1 MTFIANA
8 KKRLK
13 SVPLFYEV
21 NARWKAA
28 GLHREKRRFDREY
41 ARKLAGKSIDTS
53 RPAIERMVRER
64 LAARGVTPQPKQA
77 GELRLYCVGT
87 YYEQENSGFLQ
98 GLGRLGDVVIF
109 TNDQGKY
116 GLRGSLSGKH
126 EPEIAVAN
134 GRCLLEQVTAA
145 HKENPIDALI
155 GTMVVQNTPPH
166 VLRAIQQLGI
176 PVVNIAMDDRLP
188 DHWRTIG
195 GVRQGAIG
203 LADVTDLVLH
213 TTDEYVPRYVAEE
226 CPAIFWPFGSDPE
239 LFAPSAEKDHDVV
252 FVGNNYGWRRK
263 LIAAINAAGID
274 VAAFGLGFPNG
285 HIAAERVAEVF
296 ARARI
301 VLGYGYVA
309 YSSKVTTLKLR
320 DLDGPMSGSLYL
332 TTYNPDLRK
341 LFELG
346 REIDTYETV
355 AECVRK
361 IRLYLDR
368 PEERERIAAA
378 GRARALR
385 EHTWD
390 ARLREAFEV
399 TGVLEPSPLI
409 THYSSLI
416 TQI

>member
-1 MTFIANA
+1 MSLIAKA
-8 KKRLK
+8 RKRLK
-13 SVPLFYEV
+13 NVPLFYEV

-28 GLHREKRRFDREY
+28 SLHREKRQFDREY
-41 ARKLAGKSIDTS
+41 ARKLAGRSIDTS
-53 RPAIERMVRER
+53 RPAVERMVRER
-64 LAARGVTPQPKQA
+64 LAARGVTPRPKNA
-77 GELRLYCVGT
+77 GELRLFCVGT

-98 GLGRLGDVVIF
+98 GLDRLGQVVIY
-109 TNDQGKY
+109 TNDQGNY

-126 EPEIAVAN
+126 EPEIAAAN

-145 HKENPIDALI
+145 HEQTPIDALI

-166 VLRAIQQLGI
+166 VLGEIQRLGI

-203 LADVTDLVLH
+203 LAHVTDLVLH
-213 TTDEYVPRYVAEE
+213 TTDEYVPRYVAEG

-239 LFAPSAEKDHDVV
+239 LFKPAAEKEHDVV

-263 LIAAINAAGID
+263 LIAAIHDAGID

-296 ARARI
+296 SRARI

-309 YSSKVTTLKLR
+309 YSSRVTTLKLR

-346 REIDTYETV
+346 GEIDTYDTI
-355 AECVRK
+355 AECVEK
-361 IRLYLDR
+361 IRFYLDH
-368 PEERERIAAA
+368 PAERERIASA
-378 GRARALR
+378 GRARAVR

-399 TGVLEPSPLI
+399 AGVL
-409 THYSSLI
+409 THHS
-416 TQI
+416 